1 MTDSFYEVRGTNDPI
16 DGDRVRFKFYN
27 EAKDYYDSVVDR
39 CPDATIYEL
48 LVKDKGYGEFE
59 LIGEYQVTGPE
70 ADNNLA
76 DKSIPNSCEADNS
89 DNYDENGNFRLPAYD
104 DGLDSEED
112 MFDDHHDSEVEFILV
127 EDSDEDEDESDEE
140 EEELTADNIEFARS
154 LFTEIH
160 KRKQGECKKQ

>member
-27 EAKDYYDSVVDR
+27 EAREYYDSMLDR
-39 CPDATIYEL
+39 YPDATIYEL

-59 LIGEYQVTGPE
+59 LVGEYQVTGPE
-70 ADNNLA
+70 ADNNLT
-76 DKSIPNSCEADNS
+76 DKSIPNSCDADNS
-89 DNYDENGNFRLPAYD
+89 DNYDNDGNFRLPAYD

-112 MFDDHHDSEVEFILV
+112 MLDDGEVEFILV
-127 EDSDEDEDESDEE
+127 EDSDDDSGEDEPEEE

-160 KRKQGECKKQ
+160 KRKQSKCKK